1 MLSASGTIL
10 GIDSST
16 GACSIAVCRAGVM
29 LAHLHE
35 DMTRGQSERLAPM
48 AEAGLAAAGLGFPD
62 LDAIAVTRGPGSF
75 TGLRIGMSFAKG
87 LGQALGI
94 PVFGITGFDAVARA
108 VFATEAA
115 VDHGVAVILESRR
128 ADLFLQIFTTGGAQ
142 DGPPVALPPEDIA
155 TRLRQGREAP
165 LVLAGD
171 AADKVLAVLDQ
182 DGAAMLR
189 SSPITA
195 PDAREVALIGL
206 EMAGE
211 MAGNGDIPPALEPL
225 YLRAPD
231 VTAPRAG

>member
-1 MLSASGTIL
+1 MLSASGTII

-16 GACSIAVCRAGVM
+16 GACSIAVCRGGAM
-29 LAHLHE
+29 LAHFRE

-94 PVFGITGFDAVARA
+94 PVFGVTGFDAVARA

-115 VDHGVAVILESRR
+115 VGHGVAVILESRR
-128 ADLFLQIFTTGGAQ
+128 ADLFLQIFTAEGAP
-142 DGPPVALPPEDIA
+142 DGLPVALPPEDIA
-155 TRLRQGREAP
+155 SSLCQTAAP
-165 LVLAGD
+165 LLLAGD
-171 AADKVLAVLDQ
+171 AADKVLAVWDQ
-182 DGAAMLR
+182 EAAATVR
-189 SSPITA
+189 SSSITA
-195 PDAREVALIGL
+195 PDAKEVALIGL
-206 EMAGE
+206 EMAGGLAE
-211 MAGNGDIPPALEPL
+211 GWNSLPPLEPL

>member
-1 MLSASGTIL
+1 MLSASGTII

-16 GACSIAVCRAGVM
+16 GACSIAVCRGGAM
-29 LAHLHE
+29 LAHFRE

-62 LDAIAVTRGPGSF
+62 LEAIAVTRGPGSF

-115 VDHGVAVILESRR
+115 VGHGVAVILESRR
-128 ADLFLQIFTTGGAQ
+128 ADLFLQIFTTEGAP

-155 TRLRQGREAP
+155 SSLGQTGAAP
-165 LVLAGD
+165 LLLAGD

-182 DGAAMLR
+182 QAAAMVR
-189 SSPITA
+189 SSSITA

-206 EMAGE
+206 EMA
-211 MAGNGDIPPALEPL
+211 AGLAEGWNTPPPLEPL